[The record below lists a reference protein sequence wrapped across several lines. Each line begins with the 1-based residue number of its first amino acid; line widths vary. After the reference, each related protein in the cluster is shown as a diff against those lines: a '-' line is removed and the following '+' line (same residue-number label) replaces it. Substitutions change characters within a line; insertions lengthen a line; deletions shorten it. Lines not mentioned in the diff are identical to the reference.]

1 MRSDRPMQRALASR
15 CYRPVAD
22 APVLPGRLP
31 DMLRHVVLFTWSD
44 DADEERRAATLA
56 ALRRLPEDVGGMT
69 SFAVGPDAGLRE
81 GNAHTALVADFPD
94 VEAWRRYAE
103 HPVHLQVIAEH
114 VAPFLA
120 ARTAAQY
127 EV

>member
-1 MRSDRPMQRALASR
+1 
-15 CYRPVAD
+15 
-22 APVLPGRLP
+22 
-31 DMLRHVVLFTWSD
+31 MLRHVVLFTWSD

-56 ALRRLPEDVGGMT
+56 ALRRLPEEVGGMT

-94 VEAWRRYAE
+94 ADAWRRYAE
-103 HPVHLQVIAEH
+103 HPVHLQVIAEY
-114 VAPFLA
+114 VAPYLA
-120 ARTAAQY
+120 SRTAAQY